1 MLVLI
6 QARSNSK
13 RFHKKVLFP
22 VNNKPLIWYVFKRV
36 ATTKFAKK
44 ILVVTSKNKT
54 DDELVK
60 VLKKYKISYFR
71 GDLNN
76 VAKRMCSAAKKYKK
90 KRFMRIN
97 GDSPLIDRKVMQ
109 KVYNLY
115 KKNRNSDII
124 TNVFPR
130 TFPKGQSVEIIKTE
144 LLNKFEKK
152 FSKKDQEHVTS
163 FFYKNYQA
171 FKIKNLK
178 NNKGNLSNLNLAID
192 YKKDLKENYNK
203 IYKGI

>member
-1 MLVLI
+1 MLILI

-13 RFHKKVLFP
+13 RFYKKVLFP
-22 VNNKPLIWYVFKRV
+22 VNNRPLIWYVFKRV
-36 ATTKFAKK
+36 AMAKFTKK
-44 ILVVTSKNKT
+44 ILVVTSTKKS
-54 DDELVK
+54 DDALVK
-60 VLKKYKISYFR
+60 VLKKYKINYFR

-76 VAKRMCSAAKKYKK
+76 VAKRMYSAAKKYKR

-97 GDSPLIDRKVMQ
+97 ADSPLIDHEIMR

-115 KKNRNSDII
+115 KKNKNCDIV

-144 LLNKFEKK
+144 LLDKFKK
-152 FSKKDQEHVTS
+152 EFSKKDQEHVTS
-163 FFYKNYQA
+163 FFYNNYKS

>member
-1 MLVLI
+1 M
-6 QARSNSK
+6 
-13 RFHKKVLFP
+13 
-22 VNNKPLIWYVFKRV
+22 NNRPLIWYVFKRV
-36 ATTKFAKK
+36 AMAKFTKK
-44 ILVVTSKNKT
+44 ILVVTSTKKS
-54 DDELVK
+54 DDALVK
-60 VLKKYKISYFR
+60 VLKKYKINYFR

-76 VAKRMCSAAKKYKK
+76 VAKRMYSAAKKYKR

-97 GDSPLIDRKVMQ
+97 ADSPLIDHEIMQ
-109 KVYNLY
+109 KIYNLY
-115 KKNRNSDII
+115 KKNRNFDIV

-144 LLNKFEKK
+144 LLDKFKK
-152 FSKKDQEHVTS
+152 EFSKKDQEHVTS
-163 FFYKNYQA
+163 FFYNNYKS